1 MISDS
6 VSLAPFLGVSVKRKP
21 AVRGG
26 AVTGFATGSLIRTI
40 FGPCRVE
47 ALMAGDLLLD
57 ATGQI
62 VELRGIRRQRI
73 AACNTVQLDA
83 AALGLGRTPGR
94 LDRPLVVG
102 GGQKLVMRDWRSEIL
117 FAKPAM
123 TTARALVDGV
133 HIRRGAA
140 GHVTLYQ
147 LQLEQDCILVADGL
161 KALVAASVWGS
172 TSDARLRQV

>member
-21 AVRGG
+21 AARGG

-62 VELRGIRRQRI
+62 VELRGIRKRRVQARDSI
-73 AACNTVQLDA
+73 QLAPTV
-83 AALGLGRTPGR
+83 LGLGRTPGR

-102 GGQKLVMRDWRSEIL
+102 AGQKLVMRDWRSEIL

-140 GHVTLYQ
+140 GHVTLHQ
-147 LQLEQDCILVADGL
+147 LQLEQGCLLVVDGL
-161 KALVAASVWGS
+161 QALVAASTYS
-172 TSDARLRQV
+172 ESRPS